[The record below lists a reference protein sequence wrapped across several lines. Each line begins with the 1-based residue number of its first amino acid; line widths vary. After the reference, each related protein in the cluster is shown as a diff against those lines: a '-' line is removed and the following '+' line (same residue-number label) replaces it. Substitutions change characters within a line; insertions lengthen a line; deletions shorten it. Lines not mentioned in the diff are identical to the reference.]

1 MNSQLTPPAPRYR
14 RVAGLLLG
22 ALLGAVFGVVSQYI
36 NRLAL
41 PGVPLYQPPWGPL
54 GNSLLAALTG
64 AGLGV
69 IAAWPASGVHGTAIA
84 SAVSAVIIVGGS
96 LIQARPTGEAAAAAV
111 ALTGVMIVL
120 PFWGLLVPLL
130 AALRWGAGQQ
140 EEDYRDRRPAAIRLR
155 SVAMLV
161 LLVGLAAALALY
173 PAERRV
179 MLRATHDLLQ
189 AVRQGSLPDSLR
201 TPAAGPVSAHLAQP
215 YTLAWE
221 REDIERYRIPRPGR
235 NFDLHAVVVA
245 RFADGWNLVCLYVV
259 ADEPPICHGFD
270 RLPE

>member
-1 MNSQLTPPAPRYR
+1 MTLQLTPPAPTYR
-14 RVAGLLLG
+14 RVAGLMLG
-22 ALLGAVFGVVSQYI
+22 ALLGLVFGLVSQYI
-36 NRLAL
+36 NRLVL

-54 GNSLLAALTG
+54 GNTLLAALIG
-64 AGLGV
+64 AGLGL
-69 IAAWPASGVHGTAIA
+69 IAAWPASSIHGTALA
-84 SAVSAVIIVGGS
+84 SAVSAVVIAGGS
-96 LIQARPTGEAAAAAV
+96 VIQARPTGEAAAAAI

-130 AALRWGAGQQ
+130 AGLRWGASQQ
-140 EEDYRDRRPAAIRLR
+140 EEDHRDRRPFSVRLR
-155 SVAMLV
+155 SVVVLV

-179 MLRATHDLLQ
+179 MLEATHDLLQ
-189 AVRQGSLPDSLR
+189 AARVEGLPGALR
-201 TPAAGPVSAHLAQP
+201 TPAAGPVSEHLAQP

-221 REDIERYRIPRPGR
+221 REGIERYRIPRPGR

-245 RFADGWNLVCLYVV
+245 RFVDGWNLVCLYVV
-259 ADEPPICHGFD
+259 PDEPPICHGFD

>member
-1 MNSQLTPPAPRYR
+1 MTLQLTPSAPRYR

-22 ALLGAVFGVVSQYI
+22 ALLGAVFGFVSQYI
-36 NRLAL
+36 NRLVL

-54 GNSLLAALTG
+54 GNSLVAALIG
-64 AGLGV
+64 AGLGL
-69 IAAWPASGVHGTAIA
+69 IAAWPASSVHGTAIA
-84 SAVSAVIIVGGS
+84 SAVSAVVIVVGS
-96 LIQARPTGEAAAAAV
+96 LLQARPTGEAATAAM
-111 ALTGVMIVL
+111 ALTGVMLVL

-130 AALRWGAGQQ
+130 AGLRWGASQQ
-140 EEDYRDRRPAAIRLR
+140 EEDHRDRRTIAVRLR
-155 SVAMLV
+155 SVALLV

-173 PAERRV
+173 PMERRV
-179 MLRATHDLLQ
+179 MLNATHDLLQ
-189 AVRQGSLPDSLR
+189 AARQAGLPDSLR
-201 TPAAGPVSAHLAQP
+201 TPAAGPVSEHLAQP
-215 YTLAWE
+215 YTLAWA
-221 REDIERYRIPRPGR
+221 RDGIERYRIPRPGR

>member
-1 MNSQLTPPAPRYR
+1 MTLQLTPPAPRYR
-14 RVAGLLLG
+14 RVAGLALG
-22 ALLGAVFGVVSQYI
+22 ALLGVVFGVVSQTI

-41 PGVPLYQPPWGPL
+41 PGVPLYQPPWGLL
-54 GNSLLAALTG
+54 GNALLAALIG

-69 IAAWPASGVHGTAIA
+69 IAAWPASGVHGTALA
-84 SAVSAVIIVGGS
+84 SAVSAVVIVGGS
-96 LIQARPTGEAAAAAV
+96 LIQARPTGTAAAAV
-111 ALTGVMIVL
+111 ALTGVMLVL

-130 AALRWGAGQQ
+130 AALRWGAGRQ
-140 EEDYRDRRPAAIRLR
+140 EEDHRDRQPVAVRLR
-155 SVAMLV
+155 SVAVLV
-161 LLVGLAAALALY
+161 LFVGLAAALALY
-173 PAERRV
+173 PAERRI
-179 MLRATHDLLQ
+179 MLRATHSLLQ
-189 AVRQGSLPDSLR
+189 AARQGSLPDSLR
-201 TPAAGPVSAHLAQP
+201 TPEAGPVLQHLTQP

-221 REDIERYRIPRPGR
+221 REGIERYRIPRPGR